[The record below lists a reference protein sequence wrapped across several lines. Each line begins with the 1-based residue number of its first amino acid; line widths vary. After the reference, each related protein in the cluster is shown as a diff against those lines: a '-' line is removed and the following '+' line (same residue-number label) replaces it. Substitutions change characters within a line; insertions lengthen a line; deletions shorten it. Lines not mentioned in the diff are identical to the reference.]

1 MASTRAP
8 QPELSRSYNAASAP
22 TNALTPSAA
31 GSTSPAPSTA
41 RVRAS
46 HIACQRLEH
55 DAGPRERRIRS
66 IVAEIGQAQ
75 KDEPRMRRGECRRIE
90 TGGCQRCSG
99 SIDDHHVDR
108 VWLGEQRSRV
118 RRLAKRLV
126 GSQPIS
132 RERAPQS
139 IFARMRCGLTES
151 RATGWLT
158 AHDLGAPQRELLPA
172 IRRGQPTAVFEDAEV
187 RERMHVRRSARPGEP
202 SSPACPLASSGPPS
216 GAPAPPKSDC
226 GSDLASGQPA
236 PRCGPPRRV
245 PPDPR
250 D

>member
-1 MASTRAP
+1 MLVPGNDAYGPSLPKSDRRRRT
-8 QPELSRSYNAASAP
+8 SRGCAAVSAAASRPAD
-22 TNALTPSAA
+22 ASAA
-31 GSTSPAPSTA
+31 ADPSTITTSIPSGSES
-41 RVRAS
+41 R
-46 HIACQRLEH
+46 QP
-55 DAGPRERRIRS
+55 GPTS
-66 IVAEIGQAQ
+66 GQASCW
-75 KDEPRMRRGECRRIE
+75 R
-90 TGGCQRCSG
+90 
-99 SIDDHHVDR
+99 
-108 VWLGEQRSRV
+108 
-118 RRLAKRLV
+118 
-126 GSQPIS
+126 QPIS

-245 PPDPR
+245 RPDPR